1 MARIVLIG
9 VALIAFCLLPAL
21 QASAQQPAEQA
32 PMVPAKDSPSY
43 QLALKQA
50 EANAQ
55 LDSLAKG
62 LAGLLSE
69 PGFRGH
75 VRSTIAQSKNS
86 ENIVELEDFL
96 AKAVQ
101 KTDLPPGVKKLND
114 TVLKAKTRTRDL
126 KVWNKEGFDLYF
138 PVKDHLNKW
147 KGDTDFY
154 VAYTP
159 YNNSRDV
166 GEIYGYSVKT
176 GERYAFSV
184 AAAPDVPVLI
194 VAPCEHETH
203 EVTEGPGPLKTPP
216 PGASTTIKPDNEPR
230 KVQNDKKGNS
240 KLNFSGIRI
249 DGVRDYVE
257 PWAYGNME
265 VYMQYGDVNTQTST
279 QHSVLSYPTKFVSPT
294 GPKIGT
300 GESSSP
306 VYLSNVK
313 DMGSWYPINFN
324 HEISNTCTDASIV
337 WFYERDGGAM
347 AASEGGG
354 TTLLYQTAAIYWTNS
369 GGLTMPTALWYS
381 YYSNDCLLGSRDFFK
396 SRYPYSADFTEHAKA
411 YSDVSFMFRKY
422 P

>member
-203 EVTEGPGPLKTPP
+203 EVTEGPGPEKTPP
-216 PGASTTIKPDNEPR
+216 PGVSATIKPDNKPR
-230 KVQNDKKGNS
+230 KVESDKGGNSYLLIQYIDFCNANMQDYETWNMGAPEFYLWYADVNMDTHAEDKRLSWSKLVSGLSPITQNDPVRLASSINVLCVWFKLPPYRHDLLNS
-240 KLNFSGIRI
+240 
-249 DGVRDYVE
+249 
-257 PWAYGNME
+257 
-265 VYMQYGDVNTQTST
+265 
-279 QHSVLSYPTKFVSPT
+279 
-294 GPKIGT
+294 
-300 GESSSP
+300 
-306 VYLSNVK
+306 
-313 DMGSWYPINFN
+313 
-324 HEISNTCTDASIV
+324 CTDISFVEV
-337 WFYERDGGAM
+337 WERDGGPM
-347 AASEGGG
+347 AATEGGG
-354 TTLLYQTAAIYWTNS
+354 TAVLWDLLGFQYFRNGTWYAKNAACPYYLYDVRVDLICINKSDIPYQTDWQINGY
-369 GGLTMPTALWYS
+369 
-381 YYSNDCLLGSRDFFK
+381 
-396 SRYPYSADFTEHAKA
+396 ADNV
-411 YSDVSFMFRKY
+411 YLVVRKN